1 MATPFTY
8 TSLCQQVELQAMA
21 EDLALLGYQDPKF
34 SWQMPCKYVALD
46 VNTPTDTRAGDHPVI
61 HSTIDFRSQIK
72 AAWPVL
78 LDQLQQSGIPIPD
91 VARTP
96 ILPGINDTCRNRV
109 RPDGLEVNCFVVEF
123 DGTEGW
129 TLMTYSSGTTGLSII
144 LQNGFKKGYEERT
157 PVVNGYISTS
167 AGSMGSDFSQEG
179 YAYLRGSANAC
190 ILRINDSKYN
200 VAQWKAHLAELKA
213 QGNPLQAVVQLAEP
227 IFIPFENP
235 VNLSLGELSK
245 YTFIGAHDIND
256 ERMYDLQTHFPYG
269 DAPENPDG
277 HHHFLLTRWNAD
289 WLREHNE
296 FPMTAITTFDG
307 IGFVAN
313 YDSAFTDHFLLQ
325 DIVKQLKDKGIIQ

>member
-1 MATPFTY
+1 MAQDIAT
-8 TSLCQQVELQAMA
+8 
-21 EDLALLGYQDPKF
+21 LGYQEPKF

-91 VARTP
+91 IARTP

-109 RPDGLEVNCFVVEF
+109 RPDGLEVNCFVKPFSWVNDTDDEGNYNGTDLCIF
-123 DGTEGW
+123 GTGGGYMLKSDLTWDGSGKVATVKNDGAIVYAEHQRW
-129 TLMTYSSGTTGLSII
+129 TDTGVRLAAGTIVKGVADTG
-144 LQNGFKKGYEERT
+144 T
-157 PVVNGYISTS
+157 ATS
-167 AGSMGSDFSQEG
+167 ASVT
-179 YAYLRGSANAC
+179 YLTTPESEVF
-190 ILRINDSKYN
+190 IVY
-200 VAQWKAHLAELKA
+200 
-213 QGNPLQAVVQLAEP
+213 PLAEP
-227 IFIPFENP
+227 LFIPFEQP

-256 ERMYDLQTHFPYG
+256 APMYDLQTHFPYG
-269 DAPENPDG
+269 DATENPDG
-277 HHHFLLTRWNAD
+277 HHHFLLTRWNAA

-325 DIVKQLKDKGIIQ
+325 DVVKQLKDKGIIQ

>member
-1 MATPFTY
+1 MATPFQCTD
-8 TSLCQQVELQAMA
+8 LCKQVELQAMA
-21 EDLALLGYQDPKF
+21 EDLATLGYMPDPKF

-46 VNTPTDTRAGDHPVI
+46 VNVQTDTRAGDHPVI

-78 LDQLQQSGIPIPD
+78 LDQLQQSGIAIPD
-91 VARTP
+91 IARQP

-109 RPDGLEVNCFVVEF
+109 RPDGLEVNCWVVELGSF
-123 DGTEGW
+123 DWIDFYGNYRGKQAIPSMKLGNVYNQTI
-129 TLMTYSSGTTGLSII
+129 LAVQYHYDYRVYSAA
-144 LQNGFKKGYEERT
+144 
-157 PVVNGYISTS
+157 STS
-167 AGSMGSDFSQEG
+167 DDMAISRGHNTNEIFISNKSVSSAAALKQSLQGQ
-179 YAYLRGSANAC
+179 YL
-190 ILRINDSKYN
+190 IY
-200 VAQWKAHLAELKA
+200 
-213 QGNPLQAVVQLAEP
+213 PLAEP

-256 ERMYDLQTHFPYG
+256 APMYDLQTHYPYG
-269 DAPENPDG
+269 DAPENADG
-277 HHHFLLTRWNAD
+277 HHHFLLTRWNAA
-289 WLREHNE
+289 WLRQHHE

-325 DIVKQLKDKGIIQ
+325 DVVKQLKDKGIIQ

>member
-8 TSLCQQVELQAMA
+8 TDLCQQVELQAMA
-21 EDLALLGYQDPKF
+21 QDIATLGYQAPKF

-91 VARTP
+91 IARTP
-96 ILPGINDTCRNRV
+96 ILPGINDQCRNRV
-109 RPDGLEVNCFVVEF
+109 RPDGLEVNCWVVELGSLSWGKTGF
-123 DGTEGW
+123 GGGDSYFYATPIGLKYEAVSRVVGNVMALGYNNVNADTFCQKAMAAEGNL
-129 TLMTYSSGTTGLSII
+129 LMCQREGQVRFINSAYTTAAE
-144 LQNGFKKGYEERT
+144 FKTAMQG
-157 PVVNGYISTS
+157 
-167 AGSMGSDFSQEG
+167 Q
-179 YAYLRGSANAC
+179 YLV
-190 ILRINDSKYN
+190 Y
-200 VAQWKAHLAELKA
+200 
-213 QGNPLQAVVQLAEP
+213 QLAEP

-256 ERMYDLQTHFPYG
+256 APMYDLQTHYPYG
-269 DAPENPDG
+269 DAPENADG
-277 HHHFLLTRWNAD
+277 HHHFLLTRWGLA
-289 WLREHNE
+289 WLRQHNE

-325 DIVKQLKDKGIIQ
+325 DIVKQLKDKGIIS